1 MHENENKFIIKLI
14 ETKAQVTVF
23 LINGIKLSG
32 VITENDESTL
42 YLQRDQHTQLV
53 YKNAIS
59 TIMPIDPVSF

>member
-1 MHENENKFIIKLI
+1 MHEQENKFIKKLI
-14 ETKAQVTVF
+14 DTKAQVTVF

-59 TIMPIDPVSF
+59 TIRPIDPVSF

>member
-1 MHENENKFIIKLI
+1 MHEQENKFITKLI
-14 ETKAQVTVF
+14 DTKAQVTVF

-42 YLQRDQHTQLV
+42 YLQREQHTQLV

>member
-1 MHENENKFIIKLI
+1 MHEQENKFIKKLI
-14 ETKAQVTVF
+14 DTKAQVTVF

-59 TIMPIDPVSF
+59 TIMPIDPISL

>member
-1 MHENENKFIIKLI
+1 MHEQENKFIQKLI

-32 VITENDESTL
+32 VITAMDESTL

-59 TIMPIDPVSF
+59 TIM

>member
-1 MHENENKFIIKLI
+1 MHEKENKFIIKLI

-32 VITENDESTL
+32 VITDNDESTL